1 MNKMPGKPLR
11 FVARIYKMGIN
22 RCVDLP
28 QEIGEALGGG
38 HHLPVVAMVAGRSVS
53 TTLVPAG
60 AGRHRLFLNSA
71 MRKAAGV
78 DAGDL
83 VGVLLKRDTS
93 SRDLPLPPELRQVL
107 AKNLRARKA
116 FREITPALRREF
128 LRWVLHAKNPET
140 RERRIRKGIVVLI
153 ERASRRRHRSHRH
166 PG

>member
-1 MNKMPGKPLR
+1 MPSKPLR

-28 QEIGEALGGG
+28 EEIGKALGGSG
-38 HHLPVVAMVAGRSVS
+38 HVPVVAMVAGRSVR

-60 AGRHRLFLNSA
+60 GGRHRLFLNSA

-83 VGVLLKRDTS
+83 VGVLLQLDTA
-93 SRDLPLPPELRQVL
+93 SRELPVPAELRGVL
-107 AKNLRARKA
+107 AKNPRARKA

-140 RERRIRKGIVVLI
+140 RERRIRKGIAVLI
-153 ERASRRRHRSHRH
+153 ERASRRRLGSQKH
-166 PG
+166 PK

>member
-1 MNKMPGKPLR
+1 MINKPLR

-22 RCVDLP
+22 RCVNLP
-28 QEIGEALGGG
+28 KEASKALGGSG
-38 HHLPVVAMVAGRSVS
+38 HVPVVAMVAGRSAR

-60 AGRHRLFLNSA
+60 GGRHRLFLNSA

-78 DAGDL
+78 DAGGL
-83 VGVLLKRDTS
+83 VGILLKRDTA
-93 SRDLPLPPELRQVL
+93 SRELPLPDELRRVL

>member
-1 MNKMPGKPLR
+1 MTSKPMR

-28 QEIGEALGGG
+28 EELSNALGGSR
-38 HHLPVVAMVAGRSVS
+38 HIPVVAMVAGRSVR

-60 AGRHRLFLNSA
+60 GGRHRLFLNSP

-83 VGVLLKRDTS
+83 VGVLLKRDTA
-93 SRDLPLPPELRQVL
+93 SRELALPEELRRVL

-116 FREITPALRREF
+116 FREITPGLRREF